1 MGEIVLT
8 MKTWKQ
14 VARFGDECGATALEF
29 SIVGPVFLLFIIG
42 TFYTCMM
49 LFAESSLQFAAEAG
63 ARCASVQ
70 TTVCT
75 NSTTTTTFAQNAY
88 YGPIVSP
95 TFTYST
101 PACGHQ
107 VSGSTTFGYNF
118 GLLNLSVPLSATACY
133 P

>member
-1 MGEIVLT
+1 MMRKLSRI
-8 MKTWKQ
+8 
-14 VARFGDECGATALEF
+14 FGDEGGAAALEF
-29 SIVGPVFLLFIIG
+29 GIVGPIFLLFMIG
-42 TFYTCMM
+42 TAYTCMM
-49 LFAESSLQFAAEAG
+49 LFTESSMQFAVESA

-75 NSTTTTTFAQNAY
+75 SSSAITTFAQNAY

-107 VSGSTTFGYNF
+107 VASSTTFGYNF
-118 GLLNLSVPLSATACY
+118 GYLNLSVPLTATACF

>member
-1 MGEIVLT
+1 MMT
-8 MKTWKQ
+8 TWKQ
-14 VARFGDECGATALEF
+14 FKRIGDECGAAALEF
-29 SIVGPVFLLFIIG
+29 GIVGPIFMLFMIG
-42 TFYTCMM
+42 TAYTCMM
-49 LFAESSLQFAAEAG
+49 LFAESSMQYAVEAG

-75 NSTTTTTFAQNAY
+75 SSSAITTVAQNNY
-88 YGPIVSP
+88 YGPVVSP

-107 VSGSTTFGYNF
+107 VSGTTTFGYNF
-118 GLLNLSVPLSATACY
+118 GYLNLSVPLSATACY

>member
-1 MGEIVLT
+1 MGAIVLT
-8 MKTWKQ
+8 MMKKLS
-14 VARFGDECGATALEF
+14 RIFGDECGAAALEF
-29 SIVGPVFLLFIIG
+29 GIVGPIFMLFMIG
-42 TFYTCMM
+42 SMYTCMM
-49 LFAESSLQFAAEAG
+49 LFAESSMQYAVEAG

-75 NSTTTTTFAQNAY
+75 DSSSTTTFAQNAY

-95 TFTYST
+95 AFTYAT

-107 VSGSTTFGYNF
+107 VSSTTTFGYNF
-118 GLLNLSVPLSATACY
+118 GYLNLSVPLTATACY